1 MCLIIIIFLFKG
13 DELLNVSG
21 VVRFVGKVGKKSS
34 TSPIYVGLKLDQP
47 CKLLLYLI
55 FIINTAYNGQ
65 KK

>member
-1 MCLIIIIFLFKG
+1 MYLKLYQLFSFEG

-47 CKLLLYLI
+47 CKLMNMYSC
-55 FIINTAYNGQ
+55 
-65 KK
+65 